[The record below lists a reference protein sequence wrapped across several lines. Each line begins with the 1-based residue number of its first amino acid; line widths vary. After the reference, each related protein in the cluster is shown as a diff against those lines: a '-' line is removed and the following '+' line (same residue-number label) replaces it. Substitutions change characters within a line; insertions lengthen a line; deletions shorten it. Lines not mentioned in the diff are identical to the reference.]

1 MAHSLPQ
8 GVKGMGNNV
17 KHILQNENVNYPMWG
32 GKESTALTIGIGF
45 FSMLQSRAQHSML

>member
-1 MAHSLPQ
+1 
-8 GVKGMGNNV
+8 MGNNV